1 MVYTHLKIPV
11 VQHEHAIIIDNR
23 TVFGDVIYNR
33 VQGYRQERIKVKGYR
48 SDEWNGSYNIPGF
61 IFDDAKVTEWT
72 SWQDYAIGSSVLI
85 QTILLCSPNIIL
97 LVQNYLKIKVGL
109 D

>member
-1 MVYTHLKIPV
+1 MLFTIEPH
-11 VQHEHAIIIDNR
+11 
-23 TVFGDVIYNR
+23 
-33 VQGYRQERIKVKGYR
+33 GYRQERIKVKGYR

-72 SWQDYAIGSSVLI
+72 SWQDYAIGSLV
-85 QTILLCSPNIIL
+85 QYKQYYYVAQYNIT
-97 LVQNYLKIKVGL
+97 VQNYLKIKVGL